1 MGTKG
6 CRPGSRCESRRGR
19 MRSRYLCA
27 LVVLVTSASVQAQSI
42 YKQSVFLGDGFSS
55 AYDPAAVFAFLAA
68 DNFTLTSPQAV
79 GGVRW
84 WGNSD
89 NFTLPDLQNFTDF
102 TVTLHQRQASGL
114 PGPVVYQEE
123 FTTAETSPVDTGLL
137 SVNNT
142 RVWQQTAPLTIP
154 QVLVPGQYMLAVGVS
169 GYVNNQGSIWFW
181 N

>member
-123 FTTAETSPVDTGLL
+123 FTTAETSPVDRK
-137 SVNNT
+137 ST
-142 RVWQQTAPLTIP
+142 RLNSSHSQISYAVFCLKKKKKRPTARLRIK
-154 QVLVPGQYMLAVGVS
+154 
-169 GYVNNQGSIWFW
+169 
-181 N
+181 